1 MMHPDVIVMNYL
13 DARRKMI
20 ASLRRRGTSERVL
33 AAMEKVPR
41 HQFIPERV
49 RDSAYDDI
57 PLPIGEGQTIS
68 APHMVAIM
76 CELLDPPEGGKVL
89 EVGGGMGYHAAVL
102 AELVGERGKVISV
115 ERIESLAK
123 AARENL
129 ARAGYHNV
137 EVVVEDGTLGYPR
150 EAPYD
155 GITVA
160 CAAPAVPPPL
170 YEQLKVGGRM
180 VIPIGSA
187 SQTLYLV
194 RKVSEDEFEHE
205 PWGGVVFVPLVGK
218 YGFKKV

>member
-1 MMHPDVIVMNYL
+1 MSYL
-13 DARRKMI
+13 DARRRMV
-20 ASLRRRGTSERVL
+20 ASLRRRGMSERVL
-33 AAMEKVPR
+33 TAMERVPR
-41 HQFIPERV
+41 HLFMPERV

-76 CELLDPPEGGKVL
+76 CDLLDPPEGGKVL

-102 AELVGERGKVISV
+102 AELVGEDGRVITI
-115 ERIESLAK
+115 ERIESLARV
-123 AARENL
+123 ARENL
-129 ARAGYHNV
+129 AQAGYHNV
-137 EVVVEDGTLGYPR
+137 EVVVGDGTLGYPK

-155 GITVA
+155 GISIA

-194 RKVSEDEFEHE
+194 RRVSEDEFEHE
-205 PWGGVVFVPLVGK
+205 PWGSVVFVPLVGK

>member
-1 MMHPDVIVMNYL
+1 MNYL
-13 DARRKMI
+13 DARRRMV
-20 ASLRRRGTSERVL
+20 ATLRRKGMSERVL

-41 HQFIPERV
+41 HLFMPERV
-49 RDSAYDDI
+49 RDSAYDDV

-76 CELLDPPEGGKVL
+76 CELLDPPEGGRVL

-102 AELVGERGKVISV
+102 AELVGEEGRVITI
-115 ERIESLAK
+115 ERIEPLARG
-123 AARENL
+123 ARENL
-129 ARAGYHNV
+129 AQAGYHNV
-137 EVVVEDGTLGYPR
+137 EVVVGDGTLGYPK

-155 GITVA
+155 GISIA

-170 YEQLKVGGRM
+170 YEQLKVGGRI

-187 SQTLYLV
+187 SQTLYLI
-194 RKVSEDEFEHE
+194 RRVSEGEFEHE
-205 PWGGVVFVPLVGK
+205 SWGGVVFVPLVGR